1 MFSLIDEIKKK
12 TRMIFDETGVH
23 PPLFILSLKKGIKLM
38 PCFWS
43 NVEDK
48 KQTVILIKDMIGN
61 GELKSFYFI
70 SEAWSKSCDSITE
83 VRNEYMKHGSLEFA
97 ENRKEILMIQYQSIN
112 ENNMFMAEIIRG
124 DEGPKVGEWKKMND
138 HSDKNELSFG
148 LFDNL
153 FTIANAVNN

>member
-1 MFSLIDEIKKK
+1 MFRLIDEIKKK
-12 TRMIFDETGVH
+12 TRMIFEETGVH

-43 NVEDK
+43 SSEDK
-48 KQTVILIKDMIGN
+48 KQTVTLVKNMIAS

-70 SEAWSKSCDSITE
+70 AEAWSKQCESIAE

-97 ENRKEILMIQYQSIN
+97 EKRKEILMIQYQSTSDTS
-112 ENNMFMAEIIRG
+112 MLVAEIIRDG
-124 DEGPKVGEWKKMND
+124 ENAKIGEWKEIND
-138 HSDKNELSFG
+138 NGGNNELSVG

-153 FTIANAVNN
+153 FTVANAVNN

>member
-1 MFSLIDEIKKK
+1 MLKLMDSIKKK
-12 TRMIFDETGVH
+12 TRMIFEETGIH

-38 PCFWS
+38 PCFWKHS
-43 NVEDK
+43 EDK
-48 KQTVILIKDMIGN
+48 KTTAHEIKKMIAS

-70 SEAWSKSCDSITE
+70 AEAWSKSCDDMTE

-97 ENRKEILMIQYQSIN
+97 ENRKEVLMIQYQSIN
-112 ENNMFMAEIIRG
+112 GNNMSMAEITRI
-124 DEGPKVGEWKKMND
+124 DENVKVGEWKDMND
-138 HSDKNELSFG
+138 NNDKNEFSQG

>member
-1 MFSLIDEIKKK
+1 MLKLMDSIKKK
-12 TRMIFDETGVH
+12 TRMIFEETGIH

-38 PCFWS
+38 PCFWQHS
-43 NVEDK
+43 ENK
-48 KQTVILIKDMIGN
+48 KETVHEIKKMIAS

-70 SEAWSKSCDSITE
+70 AEAWMRSCDDMTE

-97 ENRKEILMIQYQSIN
+97 ENRKEVLMIQYQSIN
-112 ENNMFMAEIIRG
+112 ETNMSMAEIIRE
-124 DEGPKVGEWKKMND
+124 DENVKVGEWKDMND
-138 HSDKNELSFG
+138 NNDKNELSQG